1 MLFAARDRARRAL
14 HAWRCRA
21 IWSTAPMPA
30 GDAGAG
36 LCLVSQVSRRDLL
49 MYLVAIKS
57 ALPAFGPA
65 QVVQLDDGSL
75 RARDR
80 ALLAAHLPGSTCIPI
95 SAIDTGACPRGG
107 TWERLCHI
115 LDRARSSYVVQL
127 DADTLVRRG
136 MDVVRGCIAANIP
149 FALGTRLGR
158 APVAA
163 DEASRAVPGGGAHV
177 QIACER
183 VLATLPGAPGL
194 RYIRGSSG
202 FAGFAR
208 GGFARARLD
217 DFSSHMRARLGAR
230 WDEWGTEQVAS
241 NFAIAN
247 TPGAVV
253 LPWPEHACHDPA
265 IDAGRAEFLHF
276 VGTHRFEGGTYAAL
290 SRAAIAAMPCAGV
303 TPRRR

>member
-136 MDVVRGCIAANIP
+136 MDEI
-149 FALGTRLGR
+149 GR
-158 APVAA
+158 A
-163 DEASRAVPGGGAHV
+163 HV
-177 QIACER
+177 
-183 VLATLPGAPGL
+183 
-194 RYIRGSSG
+194 
-202 FAGFAR
+202 
-208 GGFARARLD
+208 
-217 DFSSHMRARLGAR
+217 
-230 WDEWGTEQVAS
+230 
-241 NFAIAN
+241 
-247 TPGAVV
+247 
-253 LPWPEHACHDPA
+253 
-265 IDAGRAEFLHF
+265 
-276 VGTHRFEGGTYAAL
+276 
-290 SRAAIAAMPCAGV
+290 
-303 TPRRR
+303 